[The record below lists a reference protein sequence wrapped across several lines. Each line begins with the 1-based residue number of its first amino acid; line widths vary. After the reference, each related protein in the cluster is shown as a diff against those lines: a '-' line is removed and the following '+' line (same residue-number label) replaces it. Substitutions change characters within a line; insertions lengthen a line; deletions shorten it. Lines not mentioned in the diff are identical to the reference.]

1 MNIKYCPS
9 CGHEI
14 VNGAQFCVNCGKKL
28 SGAQEKNTTIIKD
41 NQTVKQPWT
50 KYLDT
55 PFIKQ
60 STNQLNRL
68 IKKNPLVAILTAV
81 IIILLLTMSMGKSP
95 EEAAQK
101 AAESNQEKALKA
113 AEESV
118 ENQIEID
125 GFTFVEVA
133 EMDAVMT
140 REENTN
146 LQETGIFKVT
156 GTAVLKDREG
166 EKHNDV
172 PFQLY
177 VDFYDG
183 EFQAQELVDI
193 RYGYPL
199 IEQL

>member
-9 CGHEI
+9 CGHAI
-14 VNGAQFCVNCGKKL
+14 VNGAQFCINCGKKL
-28 SGAQEKNTTIIKD
+28 SGAPEENATIITD
-41 NQTVKQPWT
+41 DQTVKQPWT

-60 STNQLNRL
+60 SINQLNRL

-125 GFTFVEVA
+125 GFTFVKVA

-156 GTAVLKDREG
+156 GMAVLKDREG

-177 VDFYDG
+177 VDFYNG
-183 EFQAQELVDI
+183 EFHAQELVDI